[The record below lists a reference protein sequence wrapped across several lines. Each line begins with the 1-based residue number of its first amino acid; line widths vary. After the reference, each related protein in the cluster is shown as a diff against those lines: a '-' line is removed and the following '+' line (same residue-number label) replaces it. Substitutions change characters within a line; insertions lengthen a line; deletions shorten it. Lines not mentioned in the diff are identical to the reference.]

1 MDEIR
6 LLNYLK
12 GELSEEEILQVE
24 AWYEASP
31 DNKKMLEQLYY
42 TMFIGERAAVMES
55 VDVEKSLNRLKT
67 AIKRKEDAT
76 TKIRSA
82 KWKRYVF
89 PLAAFFTGIVLTVGL
104 SYITLNN
111 KDPKNKTMLLKDK
124 LEPYRLLLASQ
135 SPRRRELM
143 TGCGLPYEPAP
154 KYECEEIYPGTLP
167 AGEVPLFLSRLKS
180 EAYPAPLGANDILLT
195 ADTVVISDG
204 EVLGKPCD
212 RGQAAQMLRR
222 LSGRRHTVVSGVT
235 LRTAGRM
242 HTFSAESGVW
252 FRPLSE
258 EEIGYYLDTFAP
270 YDKAGSYGIQ
280 EWIGYAAIE
289 KINGSF
295 YNVMGLPIQKVYV
308 ELEKFLQ

>member
-1 MDEIR
+1 M
-6 LLNYLK
+6 
-12 GELSEEEILQVE
+12 ELEGKIINFLGDSITQGAGVDDPQNIYV
-24 AWYEASP
+24 AR
-31 DNKKMLEQLYY
+31 
-42 TMFIGERAAVMES
+42 IGRM
-55 VDVEKSLNRLKT
+55 
-67 AIKRKEDAT
+67 
-76 TKIRSA
+76 
-82 KWKRYVF
+82 
-89 PLAAFFTGIVLTVGL
+89 
-104 SYITLNN
+104 
-111 KDPKNKTMLLKDK
+111 
-124 LEPYRLLLASQ
+124 
-135 SPRRRELM
+135 
-143 TGCGLPYEPAP
+143 CGLKAANNYGISGTRIARQQKRTEDNPRFDLDFCQRALEMDKNADINVVLGGTNDFGHGDAP
-154 KYECEEIYPGTLP
+154 
-167 AGEVPLFLSRLKS
+167 
-180 EAYPAPLGANDILLT
+180 
-195 ADTVVISDG
+195 
-204 EVLGKPCD
+204 LGKPCD

>member
-1 MDEIR
+1 
-6 LLNYLK
+6 
-12 GELSEEEILQVE
+12 
-24 AWYEASP
+24 
-31 DNKKMLEQLYY
+31 
-42 TMFIGERAAVMES
+42 
-55 VDVEKSLNRLKT
+55 
-67 AIKRKEDAT
+67 
-76 TKIRSA
+76 
-82 KWKRYVF
+82 
-89 PLAAFFTGIVLTVGL
+89 
-104 SYITLNN
+104 
-111 KDPKNKTMLLKDK
+111 MLLKDK

-143 TGCGLPYEPAP
+143 AGCGLPYEPAP
-154 KYECEEIYPGTLP
+154 KYECEEIYPDSLP
-167 AGEVPLFLSRLKS
+167 AEEVPLFLSRLKS
-180 EAYPAPLGANDILLT
+180 EAYPAPLGPNDILLT

-295 YNVMGLPIQKVYV
+295 YNVMGLPIQKILRRIGKNFCNNETHTAYPHLFAFRTRGLGRRGHVAPKPDFAAHRRHARQRFPAHGRRHLFDQQGFDERRRGAVRRRLHGRADLGRRTAAVPTTTAVTTPYSRIRASSTTT
-308 ELEKFLQ
+308 